1 MAVTINDPR
10 YPDLQGKRYDPKLL
24 AYANKKREL
33 YPEDYAGIPS
43 ELPTTPEEKRLQELM
58 GFGGLT
64 PAGIDRSFQSSIGK
78 PPYVAPSPP
87 AFKKEFDYSGMM
99 PGASDY
105 SDLLDFAGQ
114 GAGAS
119 QYLSMLPGAQR
130 EFSDYYTAPEDTSG
144 KAFQDYLGKIN
155 APGGTEEVRKRLE
168 SDALTQTLAD
178 IDRDTAQQIADLKMS
193 MQERGIAG
201 PGQTS
206 DIEQVALAQAG
217 ASGGRTKAQAR
228 TTLQSQQLERESAK
242 EKAVAE
248 AYGTRYGAEVAKAGQ
263 ERQLAAQAAT
273 TDVTA
278 ANQLLQLAFTTG
290 AQGEQSQLDR
300 TLKAKETIANLT
312 SQEKMNT
319 LNNLYK
325 MLIAN
330 ADNEV
335 EREKIKTNYDIAQ
348 LEAESA
354 LERTRIS
361 NQPKGGDDDIWGNIF
376 STILSTAASAAGTAA
391 GGAIGEGLA
400 SRGSQLIGGTVDLL
414 SKKRNPGQGH

>member
-1 MAVTINDPR
+1 MTVSIMSPDDPLFKKLNKQYTFDTGLLPSGIVRNAQRGGAETISLQGQPYTQPIGGDMILSGTGTNARQEINKTFLDQGVSILDPR
-10 YPDLQGKRYDPKLL
+10 HPLYIPPAQ
-24 AYANKKREL
+24 KKTGMDFNGMA
-33 YPEDYAGIPS
+33 P
-43 ELPTTPEEKRLQELM
+43 
-58 GFGGLT
+58 
-64 PAGIDRSFQSSIGK
+64 
-78 PPYVAPSPP
+78 APS
-87 AFKKEFDYSGMM
+87 DYT
-99 PGASDY
+99 
-105 SDLLDFAGQ
+105 DLLDFAGQ
-114 GAGAS
+114 TGGAEK
-119 QYLSMLPGAQR
+119 YLSMLPGAQR
-130 EFSDYYTAPEDTSG
+130 KFGDFYNAPEDTSD
-144 KAFQDYLGKIN
+144 KAFQDYLTKIN

-193 MQERGIAG
+193 MQERGIGG

-228 TTLQSQQLERESAK
+228 TTLQSQQLEREAGR

-290 AQGEQSQLDR
+290 AQGEQSQMDR
-300 TLKAKETIANLT
+300 MLKARETVANLT

-325 MLIAN
+325 MMIAE

-335 EREKIKTNYDIAQ
+335 EREKIQSQFEIAQ
-348 LEAESA
+348 LEAENA
-354 LERTRIS
+354 LERARMS
-361 NQPKGGDDDIWGNIF
+361 GKSSKQSGDEVWGNIF
-376 STILSTAASAAGTAA
+376 STLVTGVA
-391 GGAIGEGLA
+391 GGFGGKLGEGL
-400 SRGSQLIGGTVDLL
+400 GTRVA
-414 SKKRNPGQGH
+414 NI